1 MNIAKIG
8 FGLSVSAALCLMACG
23 DDESSGI
30 GPQDNQNE
38 LTSSSSEG
46 NSAPESSSE
55 VANSSSSVEATSSS
69 SVEEAAPCAFA
80 ATDNVWEMTYKA
92 DDGKGSGTV
101 KTIYEIDG
109 EDLVIRDSIRY
120 TGTQASMFCRLSDGP
135 AEMSSRDGKLTGVH
149 SCDGGSAALVVTTVR
164 EKGYFAANAREAV
177 HAAVQKACGVAV
189 NGGTYEAVP
198 LATKTTCDFKA
209 EDAVW
214 AYTYLDKDWRDK
226 DSVIVHQSFI
236 FENDDRVKAEQHPM
250 QHVECV
256 VKHLTEISSNN
267 YCAAEGLMDVSASG
281 LMGEKE
287 SIYES
292 ELSACKAKMPA
303 EVEPESSSS
312 TEGGETSSSSEGTAS
327 SSSVTTPAGDM
338 VSCDIPGVFGECIE
352 YPAGSDEAIAMTAQC
367 ESVLEGTLGTGCAN

>member
-1 MNIAKIG
+1 MNISKIG
-8 FGLSVSAALCLMACG
+8 LGLSISAALCLMACG
-23 DDESSGI
+23 DDSSTSPEPSNN
-30 GPQDNQNE
+30 PQE
-38 LTSSSSEG
+38 TTSSSSETSG
-46 NSAPESSSE
+46 TPDSSDNNG
-55 VANSSSSVEATSSS
+55 AGASSSSVEAASSS
-69 SVEEAAPCAFA
+69 SAEEEAAPCTFG
-80 ATDNVWEMTYKA
+80 ATDNVWEMSYKA

-120 TGTQASMFCRLSDGP
+120 TGNMASMFCRLSDGP

-149 SCDGGSAALVVTTVR
+149 SCEGGSTALVVTTVR

-189 NGGTYEAVP
+189 NGGTYDAVP

-214 AYTYLDKDWRDK
+214 AYTYLDKDWQDK

-287 SIYES
+287 SIYDR
-292 ELSACKAKMPA
+292 ELSACKEKMPA
-303 EVEPESSSS
+303 DVEPESSSS
-312 TEGGETSSSSEGTAS
+312 AEGTETSSSSSAAAPS
-327 SSSVTTPAGDM
+327 GDM
-338 VSCDIPGVFGECIE
+338 VSCDVPGVMGGCEE
-352 YPAGSDEAIAMTAQC
+352 APAGSDQARFYISSC
-367 ESVLEGTLGTGCAN
+367 ESLLEGTLGTGCSN

>member
-30 GPQDNQNE
+30 GPQDNNSE

-189 NGGTYEAVP
+189 NGGTYDVVP

-303 EVEPESSSS
+303 DVEPVV
-312 TEGGETSSSSEGTAS
+312 TDTTVTDTTVTTPDTTA
-327 SSSVTTPAGDM
+327 TTPAGDM

-367 ESVLEGTLGTGCAN
+367 ESVLEGTLGTGCAK